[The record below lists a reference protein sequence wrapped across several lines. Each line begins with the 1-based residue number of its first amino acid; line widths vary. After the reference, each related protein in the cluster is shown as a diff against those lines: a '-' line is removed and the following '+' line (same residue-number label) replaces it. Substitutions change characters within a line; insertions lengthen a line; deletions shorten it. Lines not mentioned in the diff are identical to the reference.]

1 MARHRKI
8 AFAGKMLIGVA
19 AFGLFALPVAAQFSD
34 SYNFLKA
41 VKDRKGEEAEK
52 FINVPG
58 SGLVIINTRSDDTG
72 ETALHIVTARRDYD
86 WLGYLLGKGAKADIA
101 DKKGAT
107 PLMLATQLG
116 WSDGAQL
123 LIQMK
128 AQVDATNRSGETALI
143 RAVQLR
149 NSEMVRLLMKA
160 GANPDKQDTVAGY
173 SARDYALQDGRANAI
188 LAIIES
194 GGKGEEPKKAIEG
207 KKGDLDF
214 SGIEEKAATAEAPK
228 PSANPQ

>member
-1 MARHRKI
+1 MRISSNRFTSGKI
-8 AFAGKMLIGVA
+8 ALAVIAMSMIA
-19 AFGLFALPVAAQFSD
+19 MPVAAQFSD

-41 VKDRKGEEAEK
+41 VKDRKGQDAEK

-58 SGLVIINTRSDDTG
+58 SGAVIINTKSDDTG

-86 WLGYLLGKGAKADIA
+86 WLGYLLSKGAKADIA

-123 LIQMK
+123 LIDRK

-160 GANPDKQDTVAGY
+160 GANADKQDAVAGY
-173 SARDYALQDGRANAI
+173 SARDYALQDGRGSAI

-194 GGKGEEPKKAIEG
+194 GGKSEEPTNAPESKAP
-207 KKGDLDF
+207 DLDF
-214 SGIEEKAATAEAPK
+214 SGVEAK
-228 PSANPQ
+228 PPTPVTPNPR